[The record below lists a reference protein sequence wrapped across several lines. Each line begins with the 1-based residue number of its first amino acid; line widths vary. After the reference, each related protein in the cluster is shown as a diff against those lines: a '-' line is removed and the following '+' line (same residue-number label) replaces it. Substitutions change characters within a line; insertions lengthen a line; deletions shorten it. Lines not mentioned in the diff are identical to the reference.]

1 MTLGSRTMTS
11 QATST
16 IVNAANK
23 SLLTGSGAC
32 GAIQRVAGP
41 ELERK
46 CREMG
51 GRPTGDARI
60 KGAYDAPCK
69 YVIHAVGPRYWDGTR
84 GEPELLTRCY
94 KSIFDLT
101 KRHGIESI

>member
-1 MTLGSRTMTS
+1 MTS

-23 SLLTGSGAC
+23 FLLAGSGAC

-51 GRPTGDARI
+51 GCPTGDARI
-60 KGAYDAPCK
+60 KGAYDSPCK
-69 YVIHAVGPRYWDGTR
+69 YVIHAVGPRYWMAREG
-84 GEPELLTRCY
+84 
-94 KSIFDLT
+94 SQNF
-101 KRHGIESI
+101 